1 MHRHSYKNA
10 PLPRIF
16 TLWVTILHTEVRVNA
31 DHVVIHVDLKE
42 NRQNQPERTCPRK
55 HTMVLFNVS
64 VIVELDVP
72 FMSAVYSRMSVR
84 RCCETRVSH
93 LHS

>member
-1 MHRHSYKNA
+1 M
-10 PLPRIF
+10 
-16 TLWVTILHTEVRVNA
+16 WVTILHTEVRVNA

-42 NRQNQPERTCPRK
+42 YRSRRNQRGRTCPRK